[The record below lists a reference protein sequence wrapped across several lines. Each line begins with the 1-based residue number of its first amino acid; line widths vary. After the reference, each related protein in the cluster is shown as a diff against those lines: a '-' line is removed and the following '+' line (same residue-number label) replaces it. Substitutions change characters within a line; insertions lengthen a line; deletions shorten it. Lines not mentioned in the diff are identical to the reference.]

1 MCSMK
6 PATSSFASWQTEE
19 IVKHAREA
27 AVRGDIEI
35 LSYCLGA
42 LSPGHRSGAVT
53 DWLDIIEFGKS
64 LGITPVDWLEK
75 AAEVTHSFMP
85 QTTGSHYLYIILL
98 SKLHRKDPGY
108 ALYIGETSKPP
119 DVRFREHTQGKRN
132 RKGPLFSRIVRRHH
146 KCLLPSLYEHLNP
159 LSRPEARKLEVVIA
173 EALKAQRIPVYGGH

>member
-75 AAEVTHSFMP
+75 AAEVTRSFMP